1 MDVWLKY
8 DSWNKKK
15 VIVTGEAFSNLAAID
30 VIWFEVRDRK
40 VAVGVCDSP
49 IVIYVKRIKREL

>member
-1 MDVWLKY
+1 MGN
-8 DSWNKKK
+8 SWNKKK

-49 IVIYVKRIKREL
+49 IVIYVKRIKREP

>member
-8 DSWNKKK
+8 DSWNKKN
-15 VIVTGEAFSNLAAID
+15 VIVTGEAFSNLAAFD

-49 IVIYVKRIKREL
+49 IVIYVKKIKREP

>member
-8 DSWNKKK
+8 DRWNKKK

-30 VIWFEVRDRK
+30 VIWFEVRDRR

-49 IVIYVKRIKREL
+49 IVIYVKRIKRES